1 MVVLDEDG
9 GNGGNVGSGLSGEPV
24 CRAAQ
29 FLHELVENFS
39 FMKG

>member
-1 MVVLDEDG
+1 MVVLGKDG

-24 CRAAQ
+24 HRANQ

-39 FMKG
+39 